1 VRIEAGRSGRRRVTA
16 RSRPAKE
23 TTVRTYGD
31 ETRELILKAAQKLF
45 ATRGLHETS
54 MQDIADEARVSRATV
69 FNQFGSKHLVLDAI
83 TARSLAAYRDL
94 LAAALADD
102 QTPTPDLVRRLFEQ
116 MSGGLEKNRALYRE
130 VFTEIRKLSMGLDPG
145 GLSPRLREEAFDIMV
160 RLLKRGQARG
170 DVTRKYPPDVLA
182 TAFDSLLSGA
192 VIQWLHD
199 PKKGSLS
206 PLLSSLLDV
215 LLNGAAASRR

>member
-1 VRIEAGRSGRRRVTA
+1 MTA

-102 QTPTPDLVRRLFEQ
+102 QTPTPDLADPTTAIAGFVVRFTVADILLPNEV
-116 MSGGLEKNRALYRE
+116 RE
-130 VFTEIRKLSMGLDPG
+130 RQFYTPDRSSPGNLS
-145 GLSPRLREEAFDIMV
+145 SVETRW
-160 RLLKRGQARG
+160 ARG
-170 DVTRKYPPDVLA
+170 GYGTRSYAIRV
-182 TAFDSLLSGA
+182 SG
-192 VIQWLHD
+192 
-199 PKKGSLS
+199 
-206 PLLSSLLDV
+206 
-215 LLNGAAASRR
+215 RF